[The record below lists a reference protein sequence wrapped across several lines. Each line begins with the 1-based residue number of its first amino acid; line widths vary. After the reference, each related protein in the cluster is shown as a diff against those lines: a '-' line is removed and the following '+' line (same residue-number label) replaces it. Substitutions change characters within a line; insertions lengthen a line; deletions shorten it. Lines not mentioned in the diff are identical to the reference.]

1 MENDNI
7 QNDLST
13 SNQQKMEELAN
24 FINEANGIQ
33 KVDEKPVA
41 SDDVVEE
48 SDQTLETEETIQSD
62 EETIQSDEETIQS
75 DEEVKPQTNK
85 FFDGKSNDELIN
97 IIENGT
103 KKISQQENNINT
115 LKKQV
120 EELTQLTQQFNRE
133 KEKEDIEDKYS
144 NYDPSDVEAIK
155 SLAQEEY
162 QRLKN
167 QEIKQTEQEL
177 ENNFR
182 ENDNAYRIIEENLM
196 ELNPELLPAFQGE
209 LQKRIDQYGQNSTI
223 NKKGWIQAVKKE
235 IYAKIKNQNSSSNQI
250 QKKNNVLARKV
261 KANSP
266 QTSSTNNNSNS
277 WKGKPQPNT
286 PKEFREWV
294 KVNAG
299 LTI

>member
-1 MENDNI
+1 MENENI
-7 QNDLST
+7 QNDSNA

-24 FINEANGIQ
+24 FINQANGIQ
-33 KVDEKPVA
+33 KVDEQPVA

-48 SDQTLETEETIQSD
+48 SDQTLEAEETIQSD
-62 EETIQSDEETIQS
+62 EETIA
-75 DEEVKPQTNK
+75 DEEVKPQKNN

-97 IIENGT
+97 IIKNGT

-133 KEKEDIEDKYS
+133 KEKESIEDKYS
-144 NYDPSDVEAIK
+144 NYDPSDVETIK

-167 QEIKQTEQEL
+167 QEIKQNEQEL

-196 ELNPELLPAFQGE
+196 ELNPELLPAFQAE
-209 LQKRIDQYGQNSTI
+209 LQKRIEQYGQNSTI
-223 NKKGWIQAVKKE
+223 NKKGWIQTVKKE
-235 IYAKIKNQNSSSNQI
+235 IFPKIKNQNSSSNQI

-266 QTSSTNNNSNS
+266 QTNSTANNSNS

-286 PKEFREWV
+286 PNEFREWV
-294 KVNAG
+294 KVNQG

>member
-1 MENDNI
+1 MENENI
-7 QNDLST
+7 QNDSNA

-24 FINEANGIQ
+24 FINQANGIQ
-33 KVDEKPVA
+33 KVDEQPVA

-48 SDQTLETEETIQSD
+48 SDQTLEAEETIQSD
-62 EETIQSDEETIQS
+62 EETIA
-75 DEEVKPQTNK
+75 DEEVKPQKNN

-97 IIENGT
+97 IIKNGT

-133 KEKEDIEDKYS
+133 KEKESIEDKYS
-144 NYDPSDVEAIK
+144 NYDPSDVETIK

-196 ELNPELLPAFQGE
+196 ELNPELLPAFQAE
-209 LQKRIDQYGQNSTI
+209 LQKRIEQYGQNSTI
-223 NKKGWIQAVKKE
+223 NKKGWIQTVKKE
-235 IYAKIKNQNSSSNQI
+235 IFPKIKNQNSSSNQI

-266 QTSSTNNNSNS
+266 QTNSTANNSNS

-286 PKEFREWV
+286 PNEFREWV
-294 KVNAG
+294 KVNQG

>member
-1 MENDNI
+1 MENENI
-7 QNDLST
+7 QNDSNA

-24 FINEANGIQ
+24 FINQANGIQ
-33 KVDEKPVA
+33 KVDEQPVA

-48 SDQTLETEETIQSD
+48 SDQTLEAEETIQSD
-62 EETIQSDEETIQS
+62 EETIA
-75 DEEVKPQTNK
+75 DEEVKPQKNN

-120 EELTQLTQQFNRE
+120 EELTKLTQQFNRE
-133 KEKEDIEDKYS
+133 KEKESIEDKYS
-144 NYDPSDVEAIK
+144 NYDPSDVETIK

-167 QEIKQTEQEL
+167 QEIKQNEQEL

-196 ELNPELLPAFQGE
+196 ELNPELLPAFQAE
-209 LQKRIDQYGQNSTI
+209 LQKRIEQYGQNSTI
-223 NKKGWIQAVKKE
+223 NKKGWIQTVKKE
-235 IYAKIKNQNSSSNQI
+235 IFPKIKNQNSSSNQI

-266 QTSSTNNNSNS
+266 QTNSTANNSNS
-277 WKGKPQPNT
+277 WEGKPQPKT
-286 PKEFREWV
+286 PNEYREWY
-294 KVNAG
+294 NANNKAKG
-299 LTI
+299 LSI